1 MKKDLGLYIHIPF
14 CVKKCEYCDFL
25 SWNAEEEERQQYV
38 AALLSEIE
46 SYREFAK
53 GYRVS
58 TIFIGGGTPSVLLPK
73 QMEDILQKI
82 YEIFELERRAE
93 ITIEVNP
100 GTVDEE
106 KLQCYKENGVN
117 RLSMGLQS
125 VKDEKL
131 RLLGR
136 IHTYQEFVESYELAR
151 KAGFDNISIDLI
163 SSVPGQTLQEWKE
176 ELETAAAQNPEHI
189 SVYQL
194 IIEEGTPFYEKY
206 AEHPELLPDEETS
219 REIYLWTGK
228 FLKEA
233 GYEQYEISNYAKPGK
248 ESRHNLK
255 YWERG
260 DYLGLG
266 LGAASMVRNIRMS
279 NTKDMRT
286 YLERCDK
293 PKTMREDVQF
303 LEEPRQMEE
312 FMFLGLR
319 KTRGVSKKEFK
330 RIFGREM
337 DMVYEKALHKCL
349 ENGMLLE
356 HKDRIFLSEEG
367 TLLSNMVLSE
377 FLLQNKNRKNRG
389 GIV

>member
-1 MKKDLGLYIHIPF
+1 MKKDLGLYVHIPF
-14 CVKKCEYCDFL
+14 CVRKCEYCDFL
-25 SWNAEEEERQQYV
+25 SWSAGEEEREQYV
-38 AALLSEIE
+38 NALLSEIE

-58 TIFIGGGTPSVLLPK
+58 TIFIGGGTPSVLRPK
-73 QMEDILQKI
+73 QMERILQKI
-82 YEIFELERRAE
+82 YEVFELEKRPE

-106 KLQCYKENGVN
+106 KLQCYKANGVN

-136 IHTYQEFVESYELAR
+136 IHTYQEFAESYELAR
-151 KAGFDNISIDLI
+151 KVGFDNISIDLI

-176 ELETAAAQNPEHI
+176 ELEIAAVQNPEHI

-219 REIYLWTGK
+219 REIYLWTGR

-279 NTKDMRT
+279 NTKDMKT

-319 KTRGVSKKEFK
+319 KTRGVSKKEFR

-377 FLLQNKNRKNRG
+377 FLFD
-389 GIV
+389 

>member
-25 SWNAEEEERQQYV
+25 SWNAGEEERQQYV

-82 YEIFELERRAE
+82 YEIFELERRPE
-93 ITIEVNP
+93 ITVEVNP

-206 AEHPELLPDEETS
+206 AEHPEILPDEETS

-377 FLLQNKNRKNRG
+377 FLFDL
-389 GIV
+389 

>member
-25 SWNAEEEERQQYV
+25 SWNAGEEERQQYV

-82 YEIFELERRAE
+82 YEIFELERRPE

-136 IHTYQEFVESYELAR
+136 IHTYQEFVESYEQAR

-349 ENGMLLE
+349 ENGMLLA

-377 FLLQNKNRKNRG
+377 FLFDL
-389 GIV
+389 

>member
-25 SWNAEEEERQQYV
+25 SWNAGEEERQQYV

-82 YEIFELERRAE
+82 YEIFELERRPE

-163 SSVPGQTLQEWKE
+163 SSVPGQTLQEWKK

-349 ENGMLLE
+349 ENGMLLA

-377 FLLQNKNRKNRG
+377 FLFDL
-389 GIV
+389 

>member
-25 SWNAEEEERQQYV
+25 SWSAGEEEREQYV
-38 AALLSEIE
+38 NALLSEIE
-46 SYREFAK
+46 SYKEFAK

-58 TIFIGGGTPSVLLPK
+58 TVFIGGGTPSVLLPK
-73 QMEDILQKI
+73 QMERILQKV
-82 YEIFELERRAE
+82 YEVFELEKRPE

-106 KLQCYKENGVN
+106 KLQCYKENKIN

-125 VKDEKL
+125 VKDDKL

-136 IHTYQEFVESYELAR
+136 IHTYQDFVDSYELAR
-151 KAGFDNISIDLI
+151 KVGFDNISLDLI
-163 SSVPGQTLQEWKE
+163 SSIPGQTLQEWKE
-176 ELETAAAQNPEHI
+176 ELETAAAQKPEHI

-233 GYEQYEISNYAKPGK
+233 GYEQYEISNYAKSGK

-279 NTKDMRT
+279 NTKDMKV
-286 YLERCDK
+286 YLERCSQ

-319 KTRGVSKKEFK
+319 KTRGISKKEFR
-330 RIFGREM
+330 RIFGRDI

-349 ENGMLLE
+349 ENGMLVE
-356 HKDRIFLSEEG
+356 HKDWISLSEEG
-367 TLLSNMVLSE
+367 VLLSNAVLSE
-377 FLLQNKNRKNRG
+377 FLFDK
-389 GIV
+389 

>member
-1 MKKDLGLYIHIPF
+1 MKKDLGLYVHIPF

-25 SWNAEEEERQQYV
+25 SWSAGEEEREQYV
-38 AALLSEIE
+38 NALLTEIE
-46 SYREFAK
+46 SYRDFAK

-58 TIFIGGGTPSVLLPK
+58 TIFVGGGTPSVLLPK
-73 QMEDILQKI
+73 QMEQVLQKI
-82 YEIFELERRAE
+82 YEVFELEKRPE
-93 ITIEVNP
+93 ITVEVNP

-106 KLQCYKENGVN
+106 KLQCYKKNGVN

-151 KAGFDNISIDLI
+151 KVGFDNISIDLI
-163 SSVPGQTLQEWKE
+163 SSVPGQTLREWKE

-194 IIEEGTPFYEKY
+194 IIEEGTLFYEKY
-206 AEHPELLPDEETS
+206 AEHPEFLPDEETS

-233 GYEQYEISNYAKPGK
+233 GYEQYEISNYAKQGK
-248 ESRHNLK
+248 ESKHNLK

-279 NTKDMRT
+279 NTKDMKT

-319 KTRGVSKKEFK
+319 KTRGVSKKEFR

-377 FLLQNKNRKNRG
+377 FLFDL
-389 GIV
+389 

>member
-14 CVKKCEYCDFL
+14 CARKCEYCDFL
-25 SWNAEEEERQQYV
+25 SWSAGEEEREQYV
-38 AALLSEIE
+38 EALLFEIE

-58 TIFIGGGTPSVLLPK
+58 TVFIGGGTPSVLLPK
-73 QMEDILQKI
+73 QMERILQKV
-82 YEIFELERRAE
+82 YEVFELEKRPE
-93 ITIEVNP
+93 ITIEINP
-100 GTVDEE
+100 GTVNEE

-125 VKDEKL
+125 VNNEKL

-136 IHTYQEFVESYELAR
+136 IHTYQDFVGSYELAR
-151 KAGFDNISIDLI
+151 KVGFDNISLDLI
-163 SSVPGQTLQEWKE
+163 SSIPGQTLQDWKK
-176 ELETAAAQNPEHI
+176 ELETATAQKPEHI

-233 GYEQYEISNYAKPGK
+233 GYEQYEISNYTKSGK

-279 NTKDMRT
+279 NTKDMKT
-286 YLERCDK
+286 YLERCTQ

-319 KTRGVSKKEFK
+319 KTRGVSKKEF
-330 RIFGREM
+330 RRTFGREM

-377 FLLQNKNRKNRG
+377 FLFDL
-389 GIV
+389 

>member
-14 CVKKCEYCDFL
+14 CARKCEYCDFL
-25 SWNAEEEERQQYV
+25 SWSAGEEEREQYV
-38 AALLSEIE
+38 EALLLEIE

-58 TIFIGGGTPSVLLPK
+58 TVFIGGGTPSVLLPK
-73 QMEDILQKI
+73 QMERILQKV
-82 YEIFELERRAE
+82 YEVFELEKKPE
-93 ITIEVNP
+93 ITIEINP

-125 VKDEKL
+125 VNNEKL

-136 IHTYQEFVESYELAR
+136 IHTYQDFVGSYELAR
-151 KAGFDNISIDLI
+151 KVGFDNISLDLI
-163 SSVPGQTLQEWKE
+163 SSIPGQTLQDWKK
-176 ELETAAAQNPEHI
+176 ELETATAQKPEHI

-206 AEHPELLPDEETS
+206 VEHPELLPDEETS

-233 GYEQYEISNYAKPGK
+233 GYEQYEISNYTKPGK

-279 NTKDMRT
+279 NTKDMKT
-286 YLERCDK
+286 YLERCTQ

-319 KTRGVSKKEFK
+319 KTRGVSKKEF
-330 RIFGREM
+330 RRTFGREM

-377 FLLQNKNRKNRG
+377 FLFDL
-389 GIV
+389 

>member
-25 SWNAEEEERQQYV
+25 SWNAGEEERQQYV

-82 YEIFELERRAE
+82 YEIFELERRPE

-266 LGAASMVRNIRMS
+266 LGAASMVQNIRMS

-377 FLLQNKNRKNRG
+377 FLFD
-389 GIV
+389 

>member
-25 SWNAEEEERQQYV
+25 SWNAGEEERQQYV

-82 YEIFELERRAE
+82 YEIFELERRPE
-93 ITIEVNP
+93 ITVEVNP

-255 YWERG
+255 YWERE

-377 FLLQNKNRKNRG
+377 FLFDL
-389 GIV
+389 

>member
-25 SWNAEEEERQQYV
+25 SWSAGEEEREQYV
-38 AALLSEIE
+38 NALLSEIE
-46 SYREFAK
+46 SYKEFAK

-58 TIFIGGGTPSVLLPK
+58 TVFIGGGTPSVLLPK
-73 QMEDILQKI
+73 QMERILQKV
-82 YEIFELERRAE
+82 YEVFDLEKRPE

-106 KLQCYKENGVN
+106 KLQCYKENKIN
-117 RLSMGLQS
+117 RLSIGLQS
-125 VKDEKL
+125 VKDDKL

-136 IHTYQEFVESYELAR
+136 IHTYQDFVDSYELAR
-151 KAGFDNISIDLI
+151 KVGLDNISVDLI
-163 SSVPGQTLQEWKE
+163 SSIPGQNLQEWKE
-176 ELETAAAQNPEHI
+176 ELETAAAQKPEHI

-233 GYEQYEISNYAKPGK
+233 GYEQYEISNYAKSGK

-279 NTKDMRT
+279 NTKDMKV
-286 YLERCDK
+286 YLERCSQ

-319 KTRGVSKKEFK
+319 KTRGISKKEFR
-330 RIFGREM
+330 RIFGRDI

-349 ENGMLLE
+349 ENGMLVE
-356 HKDRIFLSEEG
+356 HKDWISLSEEG
-367 TLLSNMVLSE
+367 VLLSNAVLSE
-377 FLLQNKNRKNRG
+377 FLFDK
-389 GIV
+389 

>member
-1 MKKDLGLYIHIPF
+1 MKKDLGLYVHIPF
-14 CVKKCEYCDFL
+14 CVRKCEYCDFL
-25 SWNAEEEERQQYV
+25 SWSAGEEEREQYV
-38 AALLSEIE
+38 NALLSEIE
-46 SYREFAK
+46 SYRDFVK

-58 TIFIGGGTPSVLLPK
+58 TIFVGGGTPSVLRPK
-73 QMEDILQKI
+73 QMERILQKI
-82 YEIFELERRAE
+82 YEVFELEKRPE

-106 KLQCYKENGVN
+106 KLQCYKANGVN

-136 IHTYQEFVESYELAR
+136 IHTYQEFAESYELAR
-151 KAGFDNISIDLI
+151 KVGFDNISIDLI

-176 ELETAAAQNPEHI
+176 ELEIAAVQNPEHI

-194 IIEEGTPFYEKY
+194 IIEEGTPLYEKY

-219 REIYLWTGK
+219 REIYLWTGR

-279 NTKDMRT
+279 NTKDMKT

-319 KTRGVSKKEFK
+319 KTRGVSKKEFR

-377 FLLQNKNRKNRG
+377 FLFD
-389 GIV
+389 

>member
-1 MKKDLGLYIHIPF
+1 MKKDLGLYVHIPF
-14 CVKKCEYCDFL
+14 CVRKCEYCDFL
-25 SWNAEEEERQQYV
+25 SWSVGEEEREQYV
-38 AALLSEIE
+38 NALLSEIE
-46 SYREFAK
+46 SYRDFVK

-58 TIFIGGGTPSVLLPK
+58 TIFVGGGTPSVLRPK
-73 QMEDILQKI
+73 QMERILQKI
-82 YEIFELERRAE
+82 YEVFELEKRPE

-106 KLQCYKENGVN
+106 KLQCYKANGVN

-136 IHTYQEFVESYELAR
+136 IHTYQEFAESYELAR
-151 KAGFDNISIDLI
+151 KVGFDNISIDLI

-176 ELETAAAQNPEHI
+176 ELEIAAVQNPEHI

-219 REIYLWTGK
+219 REIYLWTGR

-279 NTKDMRT
+279 NTKDMKT

-319 KTRGVSKKEFK
+319 KTRGVSKKEFR

-377 FLLQNKNRKNRG
+377 FLFD
-389 GIV
+389 

>member
-82 YEIFELERRAE
+82 YEIFELERRPE
-93 ITIEVNP
+93 ITVEVNP
-100 GTVDEE
+100 GTVDEK

-377 FLLQNKNRKNRG
+377 FLFDL
-389 GIV
+389 

>member
-14 CVKKCEYCDFL
+14 CARKCEYCDFL
-25 SWNAEEEERQQYV
+25 SWSAGEEEREQYV
-38 AALLSEIE
+38 EALLLEIE

-58 TIFIGGGTPSVLLPK
+58 TVFIGGGTPSVLLPK
-73 QMEDILQKI
+73 QMERILQKV
-82 YEIFELERRAE
+82 YEVFELEKRPE
-93 ITIEVNP
+93 ITIEINP
-100 GTVDEE
+100 GTVNEE

-125 VKDEKL
+125 VNNEKL

-136 IHTYQEFVESYELAR
+136 IHTYQDFVGSYELAR
-151 KAGFDNISIDLI
+151 KVGFDNISLDLI
-163 SSVPGQTLQEWKE
+163 SSIPGQTLQDWKK
-176 ELETAAAQNPEHI
+176 ELETATAQKPEHI

-206 AEHPELLPDEETS
+206 AEHPELLPDEEIS

-233 GYEQYEISNYAKPGK
+233 GYEQYEISNYTKSGK

-279 NTKDMRT
+279 NTKDMKT
-286 YLERCDK
+286 YLERCTQ

-319 KTRGVSKKEFK
+319 KTRGVSKKEF
-330 RIFGREM
+330 RCTFGREM

-377 FLLQNKNRKNRG
+377 FLFDL
-389 GIV
+389 

>member
-25 SWNAEEEERQQYV
+25 SWNAGEEERQQYV

-82 YEIFELERRAE
+82 YEIFELERRPE

-349 ENGMLLE
+349 ENGMLLA

-377 FLLQNKNRKNRG
+377 FLFDL
-389 GIV
+389 

>member
-1 MKKDLGLYIHIPF
+1 MKKDLGLYVHIPF
-14 CVKKCEYCDFL
+14 CVRKCEYCDFL
-25 SWNAEEEERQQYV
+25 SWSAGEEEREQYV
-38 AALLSEIE
+38 NALLSEIE
-46 SYREFAK
+46 SYRDFVK

-58 TIFIGGGTPSVLLPK
+58 TIFVGGGTPSVLRPK
-73 QMEDILQKI
+73 QMERILQKI
-82 YEIFELERRAE
+82 YEVFELEKRPE

-106 KLQCYKENGVN
+106 KLQCYKANGVN

-136 IHTYQEFVESYELAR
+136 IHTYQEFAESYELAR
-151 KAGFDNISIDLI
+151 KVGFDNISIDLI

-176 ELETAAAQNPEHI
+176 ELEIAAVQNPEHI

-219 REIYLWTGK
+219 REIYLWTGR

-279 NTKDMRT
+279 NTKDMKT

-319 KTRGVSKKEFK
+319 KTRGVSKKEFR

-367 TLLSNMVLSE
+367 TLLSNMVLAE
-377 FLLQNKNRKNRG
+377 FLFD
-389 GIV
+389 